1 MGAAKGNLTTML
13 RPLSLLGLSLAL
25 ASVVPPEASAQT
37 AAPAVTATAM
47 GPIQPEAAPGQSL
60 YLLRYEIA
68 PDTQLPLHHH
78 EGIQIGLVAA
88 GELTYHVATGE
99 VPVYRN
105 GPDGKPV
112 LDRTLG
118 SGETGLIRAG
128 EWVVEEPADR
138 HWGANRGSEPLVIFT
153 SALLRTGAPLAT
165 RDPP

>member
-1 MGAAKGNLTTML
+1 M
-13 RPLSLLGLSLAL
+13 LGLCLPIATV
-25 ASVVPPEASAQT
+25 AAPQGHAQS
-37 AAPAVTATAM
+37 AAPAVAATAM
-47 GPIQPEAAPGQSL
+47 GPIEPEAAPGQSL

-78 EGIQIGLVAA
+78 EGVQIGLVAA
-88 GELTYHVATGE
+88 GELTYHVAAGE

-105 GPDGKPV
+105 GPDGKPI
-112 LDRTLG
+112 LDRTVR
-118 SGETGLIRAG
+118 SGETALIQAG

-138 HWGANRGSEPLVIFT
+138 HWGANRGAVPLVIFT